1 MRGQLFQD
9 GVTHLPVLLYAAKS
23 FCKKKI
29 VYFRDLF
36 DILK

>member
-9 GVTHLPVLLYAAKS
+9 GVTHLPVLLYAVKS
-23 FCKKKI
+23 VFKKI

-36 DILK
+36 DKLK